1 MKALRLLA
9 AVMFLTTGVLHLYIA
24 IKDPSDPN
32 FILTL
37 VFGIVYLA
45 ICVLLFM
52 EKKFAFW
59 LGFIITLIP
68 LVVAPFMIDINNL
81 EWGMVVLPIELI
93 AAICCLILLIKM
105 RKV

>member
-1 MKALRLLA
+1 MKAIRLLA
-9 AVMFLTTGVLHLYIA
+9 TIMFLTTGVLHLYIA

-45 ICVLLFM
+45 ISVLLIM
-52 EKKFAFW
+52 EKKFAVW
-59 LGFIITLIP
+59 LGFIATLIP

-81 EWGMVVLPIELI
+81 EWEMVVLLIELI
-93 AAICCLILLIKM
+93 AAICCLILLLKK
-105 RKV
+105 RKE